1 MAGGGEH
8 GRDARI
14 RAHARDEVF
23 PGLEVCIWLGALVGL
38 LSSLLIAGLLGYSDW
53 ELLSLVGTGVGLGA
67 IVGLFAGLGRG
78 VWRPGTPVRV
88 PEPEVGVTP
97 EPVTGTAPAPELWDP
112 WLDHG
117 RDLDVALPEV
127 VVEEPAP
134 PAAEIPEVPVLARA
148 PVRPRVISPETG
160 EAIRLDDEIGPMIQE
175 GRGGLIVL
183 LGGSGS
189 GKTTALQHLAAIL
202 PPWARGRV
210 RLLEDLDLT
219 AIASAGPDPLVILAL
234 DPNEVA
240 TPGHEKVVIGY
251 PGHEQA
257 ILDHLVSS
265 GKPSLYRLAPWDQD
279 DAIEYLLATDRE
291 ACASVMGRLKASR
304 DFSFLDGIPELCSVV
319 LDRMA
324 HDESIGDVRAALR
337 GALAARI
344 AADSIPWD
352 RIQDRLVEA
361 LRTDSRES
369 LDATASKVLAS
380 CQEDPGGIA
389 RLGGFARLIRH
400 RPSALLLAA
409 DRIAALI
416 EEGRPEMVLALPYPR
431 ELVLE
436 VARQVV
442 DSPKAIRHLSELFDD
457 TRGNILVLP
466 AIANL
471 EKAVQPLAASVLH
484 AATPGWRPTP
494 GGRPKLEGAY
504 LDEVAWP
511 GQDLAGVNLRG
522 ATMRGADLS
531 GANLE
536 RADAKQ
542 TCLRGAKLQGA
553 DLRHVMATQAD
564 LGRANLARA
573 RAKQA
578 RLRGAD
584 LTGALLIDADLWKAD
599 LVEARID
606 GAEFTGANLE
616 DSNLKGLPLRL
627 ARLDGARFGG
637 ADLSGCDL
645 EAMSLTE
652 ADFHDAKLCGATLTD
667 SRLPGV
673 NFRGANLRDAKL
685 AEIDWPGACLRD
697 ADLRGANFHLGTTR
711 SGKLDSP
718 IACEGSRTGFYTHDD
733 LDRHIRPAE
742 EIRKANLRGADL
754 RGALI
759 GNVDFYLVDLRDA
772 RYTDDQ
778 AKHLRRC
785 RAILDDGSA

>member
-1 MAGGGEH
+1 MAGGGEQR
-8 GRDARI
+8 RDARA
-14 RAHARDEVF
+14 RGRDEVF
-23 PGLEVCIWLGALVGL
+23 PGLEACLWVGVLVGL
-38 LSSLLIAGLLGYSDW
+38 SLSLLIAGVLGISDW

-78 VWRPGTPVRV
+78 VWRPGPPVRV
-88 PEPEVGVTP
+88 PEPAAGATP
-97 EPVTGTAPAPELWDP
+97 EPATATAPAPELWDP

-117 RDLDVALPEV
+117 RDLDAALPEV

-134 PAAEIPEVPVLARA
+134 LDAEIPETPALARA

-175 GRGGLIVL
+175 GRGGLIVI
-183 LGGSGS
+183 LGGPGS

-210 RLLEDLDLT
+210 RLLENLDLS

-234 DPNEVA
+234 DSIKVA
-240 TPGHEKVVIGY
+240 TPGYEKVLLGC
-251 PGHEQA
+251 PGPELTA
-257 ILDHLVSS
+257 LDQLLSS
-265 GKPSLYRLAPWDQD
+265 RKPSPYRLAPWDQD

-291 ACASVMGRLKASR
+291 ACASVMGRLRASR

-324 HDESIGDVRAALR
+324 RDEAIGDVRTALR
-337 GALAARI
+337 GELAARI
-344 AADSIPWD
+344 DGTSARRDCVEDLCVDEFRNTANDELVPAVARMTGSDPAGIHLA
-352 RIQDRLVEA
+352 RLV
-361 LRTDSRES
+361 
-369 LDATASKVLAS
+369 
-380 CQEDPGGIA
+380 
-389 RLGGFARLIRH
+389 RH
-400 RPSALLLAA
+400 RPAALLLAA

-416 EEGRPEMVLALPYPR
+416 EEGRPRPVMALHFPR

-471 EKAVQPLAASVLH
+471 EKAVQPLAASMLH
-484 AATPGWRPTP
+484 AATPGWRPAP
-494 GGRPKLEGAY
+494 GCRPKLEGAY

-553 DLRHVMATQAD
+553 ILQHVMATQAD

-573 RAKQA
+573 RAKHA
-578 RLRGAD
+578 RLRGAN
-584 LTGALLIDADLWKAD
+584 LTGALLMNADLWKAD

-606 GAEFTGANLE
+606 GADFTGANLE
-616 DSNLKGLPLRL
+616 DACLKGLPLRL
-627 ARLDGARFGG
+627 ARFDGARFGG
-637 ADLSGCDL
+637 ADLTGCDL
-645 EAMSLTE
+645 EAMSLVE

-667 SRLPGV
+667 SRLPRV
-673 NFRGANLRDAKL
+673 SFRGANLRDAKL

-697 ADLRGANFHLGTTR
+697 ANLHGANFHLGTTR

-759 GNVDFYLVDLRDA
+759 WNVDFYLVDLRDA

-785 RAILDDGSA
+785 RAILDDGSV